1 MAIAR
6 HLAEVCGVAGAC
18 PLAKAQAE
26 EVAMAINGTFE
37 GIVGFMFASESEKAA
52 KKEKFCKETL
62 PLKLGQLE
70 ARLCLRGG
78 QFFAGNCLSWADI
91 MLVALQDNLCSE
103 VVGEAACL
111 AKYPRLCSLYERVC
125 CLPNIKAWRASRPVD
140 PMFKN

>member
-1 MAIAR
+1 MGFWTQSPDSNVSCRPPIRTTTVFLAARETRRRSSGWPPSRRSEARSRDDELLWGDELEYAIIKVDDDR
-6 HLAEVCGVAGAC
+6 
-18 PLAKAQAE
+18 
-26 EVAMAINGTFE
+26 
-37 GIVGFMFASESEKAA
+37 
-52 KKEKFCKETL
+52 
-62 PLKLGQLE
+62 

-91 MLVALQDNLCSE
+91 MLVVLQDNLCSE

-125 CLPNIKAWRASRPVD
+125 CLPNIKAWRGTRPVD